1 MEKSHLERVL
11 FSSISLI
18 VVQFDTIKMEIDE
31 IPIVNEPKINHIL
44 NPKDVPTIDE
54 EVRAKLRSM
63 GEPITYFGEGKA
75 ERRERLIKLV
85 SELPNTNFKFAYV
98 EENSKEEEV
107 EGSDDDIEE
116 DEEDEDF
123 YTPGSEALLESR
135 KRILQYSL
143 QKSSERHEL
152 QKAIS
157 KKQDFVKTLKHR
169 RTINSNLSK
178 FALYGTQLLSGNT
191 RTLSAVRFSS
201 DSSLIACGSWDGSV
215 YVLRREDLKTKHYLG
230 PGHHTEKVSAL
241 DWDLFNNNR
250 LIVTG
255 GNEGTINF
263 WTVSDTND
271 TEPQKIAPS
280 ATIKDAHQHRIS
292 KTLFHP
298 TGKYVVS
305 TSFDQTWKLWDV
317 ENSQEALVQQE
328 GHSKEVFCGSF
339 HPDGGLLSTGGLD
352 AIGRIWD
359 LRCGR
364 SIATLQGHIKGI
376 YSMDWSPNG
385 YHLATVSGDC
395 AVKIWDIRKFDNSN
409 LNGELFSIPSHTKLV
424 SDVRFYHKKD
434 STTPLRELST
444 TVTDEFDQNPEQL
457 DTSGTFLA
465 SASYDGMVNI
475 WSADNWV
482 KVKSLKGHS
491 DKVMSCDISGDGCF
505 IASSGW
511 DRSVKLWSVL

>member
-1 MEKSHLERVL
+1 
-11 FSSISLI
+11 
-18 VVQFDTIKMEIDE
+18 MEIDE
-31 IPIVNEPKINHIL
+31 IPIVNDPQINKGTHL
-44 NPKDVPTIDE
+44 LDPKDVPTIDE
-54 EVRAKLRSM
+54 EVRMELRRL

-98 EENSKEEEV
+98 EENNKEE

-116 DEEDEDF
+116 DEDEDF
-123 YTPGSEALLESR
+123 YTPGSEALIESR
-135 KRILQYSL
+135 KRFLQYSL
-143 QKSSERHEL
+143 QKSSKRNEL
-152 QKAIS
+152 QKNLS
-157 KKQDFVKTLKHR
+157 KQQDFIKTLKHR

-178 FALYGTQLLSGNT
+178 FTLYGTQLISGNT

-201 DSSLIACGSWDGSV
+201 DSSLIACGSWNGEV
-215 YVLRREDLKTKHYLG
+215 YVLNREDLKTKHYLG
-230 PGHHTEKVSAL
+230 PGHHAEKVSAL
-241 DWDLFNNNR
+241 DWDLYNNNR
-250 LIVTG
+250 FMVTG
-255 GNEGTINF
+255 GNEGNINF
-263 WTVSDTND
+263 WTISDSDD
-271 TEPQKIAPS
+271 TEPQKMTPS
-280 ATIKDAHQHRIS
+280 LSIKDAHQHRIS

-305 TSFDQTWKLWDV
+305 TSFDQTWKLWDI
-317 ENSQEALVQQE
+317 EKPQDALVQQE

-376 YSMDWSPNG
+376 YSMDWSQNG
-385 YHLATVSGDC
+385 YHLATASGDC

-424 SDVRFYHKKD
+424 SDVKFFHRRDGTK
-434 STTPLRELST
+434 PLGQLST
-444 TVTDEFDQNPEQL
+444 TVTDEFEKNPEQL
-457 DTSGTFLA
+457 DTNGTFLA

-505 IASSGW
+505 IVSSGW

>member
-1 MEKSHLERVL
+1 
-11 FSSISLI
+11 
-18 VVQFDTIKMEIDE
+18 MEIDE
-31 IPIVNEPKINHIL
+31 IPIVNEPKINQGIHIL

-152 QKAIS
+152 QKIIS

-215 YVLRREDLKTKHYLG
+215 YVLSREDLKTKHYLG

-263 WTVSDTND
+263 WTASDTND
-271 TEPQKIAPS
+271 TEPQKMAPS

-305 TSFDQTWKLWDV
+305 TSFDQTWKLWDI

-352 AIGRIWD
+352 ALGRIWD

-364 SIATLQGHIKGI
+364 SIAILQGHIKGI

-385 YHLATVSGDC
+385 YHLATASGDC

-424 SDVRFYHKKD
+424 SDVRFYHKRD
-434 STTPLRELST
+434 STKPLGELST
-444 TVTDEFDQNPEQL
+444 TVTDEFGQNPEPL

>member
-1 MEKSHLERVL
+1 
-11 FSSISLI
+11 
-18 VVQFDTIKMEIDE
+18 MEIDE
-31 IPIVNEPKINHIL
+31 IPIVNDPQL
-44 NPKDVPTIDE
+44 NKVTHLLDPKDVPTIDE
-54 EVRAKLRSM
+54 EVRIELRRL

-98 EENSKEEEV
+98 EENNKDG

-116 DEEDEDF
+116 DQDEDEDF

-135 KRILQYSL
+135 RGLLHYSL
-143 QKSSERHEL
+143 QKSSKRNEL
-152 QKAIS
+152 QKNLS
-157 KKQDFVKTLKHR
+157 KQQDFIKTLKHR

-178 FALYGTQLLSGNT
+178 FSLYGTQLISGNT
-191 RTLSAVRFSS
+191 RTLSVVRFSS
-201 DSSLIACGSWDGSV
+201 DSSLIACGSWDGTV
-215 YVLRREDLKTKHYLG
+215 YVLNRHDLKTKHYLG
-230 PGHHTEKVSAL
+230 PGHHAEKVSAL
-241 DWDLFNNNR
+241 DWDLYNSNR
-250 LIVTG
+250 FMVTG

-263 WTVSDTND
+263 WTIPDSD
-271 TEPQKIAPS
+271 TEPQKMTPS
-280 ATIKDAHQHRIS
+280 LSIKDAHEHRIS

-305 TSFDQTWKLWDV
+305 TSFDQTWKLWDI
-317 ENSQEALVQQE
+317 EKPQDALVQQE
-328 GHSKEVFCGSF
+328 GHSKEVFCASF

-385 YHLATVSGDC
+385 YHLATASGDC
-395 AVKIWDIRKFDNSN
+395 AAKIWDIRKFDNSN

-424 SDVRFYHKKD
+424 SDIRFFQRRDDTK
-434 STTPLRELST
+434 PLGQLTT
-444 TVTDEFDQNPEQL
+444 TVTDEFDKNPEQL
-457 DTSGTFLA
+457 DTNGTFLA
-465 SASYDGMVNI
+465 SASYDGTVNI

-505 IASSGW
+505 IVSSGW